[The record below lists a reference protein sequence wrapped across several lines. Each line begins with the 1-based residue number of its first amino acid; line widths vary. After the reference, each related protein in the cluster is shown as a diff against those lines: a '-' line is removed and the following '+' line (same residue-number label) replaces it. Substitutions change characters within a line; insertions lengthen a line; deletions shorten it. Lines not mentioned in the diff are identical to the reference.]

1 MIRKATSDD
10 ISAIR
15 SLMKSVQGVW
25 QKSWRE
31 DVLEQG
37 IDSANGLAFIWEEE
51 KEILGFIC
59 AHDLCFRGYIS
70 ELVVAEKARKKGIG
84 KKLVESVHDKLIE
97 RGCSVVIADVWRDAE
112 NFYRKLGWDSP
123 DVILLAKRL
132 RL

>member
-15 SLMKSVQGVW
+15 SLMKSVQGFW

-31 DVLEQG
+31 DVLERG
-37 IDSANGLAFIWEEE
+37 IDSANGLAFVWEQ
-51 KEILGFIC
+51 KCEILGFIC
-59 AHDLCFRGYIS
+59 AHDLGFRGYIS

-84 KKLVESVHDKLIE
+84 KKLVESVHDKFIE

-112 NFYRKLGWDSP
+112 SFYRKLGWDSP

-132 RL
+132 